1 MLEKASSLP
10 CKEGSSESS
19 LVKKSGDH
27 KRRTKKHG
35 GSSESGMNK
44 GENLWMVFFLC
55 TMPIFVYM
63 FYALT
68 LFHSEMEKR
77 DMPVYKFSDFKL
89 SIMAACLFYFI
100 KNIWERAMYP
110 IVEPFI
116 NKKHVGLE
124 REIRTK
130 RVVKWI
136 FDFFYYLGFTVFGY
150 MYFFEYIPQIMGGN
164 AQCINNF
171 RGYPYFQDTKWL
183 QEYYL
188 LQLGNHTYRTV
199 DQCLRKRNDI
209 KFWEYFLHHFL
220 ALVLVVHSYASHW
233 TRPGSLVLLSHDFTD
248 IFLSSVRAQEALRYQ
263 IPYFF
268 PIYFAFTVLT
278 WAYMRGIVFPAC
290 IMSTAW
296 ELYFL
301 DSYPPRARICDLFFA
316 IMTVFL
322 CVMNF
327 YWIYALSKVGLKS
340 LFSRSYANVYDPTIT
355 KKVKNEEETDDGEKE
370 KKD

>member
-1 MLEKASSLP
+1 MLDPSTSPQKPDSTEKSVTNRHQNYKQRPKKRHAST
-10 CKEGSSESS
+10 EA
-19 LVKKSGDH
+19 
-27 KRRTKKHG
+27 
-35 GSSESGMNK
+35 GMNK
-44 GENLWMVFFLC
+44 GESLWMIFFLC
-55 TMPIFVYM
+55 TVPIFVYM
-63 FYALT
+63 FHALT

-77 DMPVYKFSDFKL
+77 DMPVYSFYDLKL
-89 SIMAACLFYFI
+89 TVVAACLFYFV
-100 KNIWERAMYP
+100 KNVWERTLYP
-110 IVEPFI
+110 LVYPFI
-116 NKKHVGLE
+116 SEKHTGKE

-136 FDFFYYLGFTVFGY
+136 FDFFYYLSFTVFGY
-150 MYFFEYIPQIMGGN
+150 YYFYEYIPQIMGGPSN
-164 AQCINNF
+164 CAVNF

-183 QEYYL
+183 REYYL
-188 LQLGNHTYRTV
+188 LQLGNHLYRTI
-199 DQCLRKRNDI
+199 DQCIRKRNDV

-220 ALVLVVHSYASHW
+220 AMVLVVHSYASHW

-248 IFLSSVRAQEALRYQ
+248 IFLSSVRAQEALKYK

-268 PIYFAFTVLT
+268 PIYFFITVCT
-278 WAYMRGIVFPAC
+278 WIYMRGIVFPAC

-340 LFSRSYANVYDPTIT
+340 LFTRSYANVYDP
-355 KKVKNEEETDDGEKE
+355 KLLKSKEEEEKE
-370 KKD
+370 NRDKLKSE